1 MDFFNYVNDELFAE
15 NVPLRTVADR
25 FGTPLYV
32 YSKNTLVRHLRAFK
46 SALKGSNALVCFA
59 YKANYNRAV
68 LKIIKDAGFG
78 ADCVSEG
85 ELLMAKKLGVPGG
98 HIVFNGNGKTEKE
111 IKLALGMKIKMFN
124 VDSVQ
129 ELFTVSRLARKL
141 KIRPEISFRVNPEI
155 KVPTHPHIATALSG
169 SKFGIPADEAP
180 DAYKLAKELGS
191 VSVSGMHMHI
201 GSQITGIEPF
211 KKALEKL
218 SVLSGKLRKAG
229 IKLKYVNVGG
239 GLGVKYYPEGHFQH
253 SELPTALK
261 KYASVIL
268 KYSKKIAP
276 NVILEPG
283 RVIVANTAVLVT
295 KVITSKTSCR
305 RKFIVVDC
313 GMNDLLRPSMYGAY
327 HGVLPVRVFRNRG
340 KEFFTV
346 AGPVCES
353 GDIVAKRRFMQEV
366 FPGELLAVRGV
377 GAYGYSMSSNYNLR
391 PRPAEVLVDGK
402 NFFEI
407 RKREKIK
414 NLI

>member
-1 MDFFNYVNDELFAE
+1 MDFFNYVNGELFAE
-15 NVPLRTVADR
+15 NVPLRTVVDR

-32 YSKNTLVRHLRAFK
+32 YSKNTLVKHLRAFK
-46 SALKGSNALVCFA
+46 SVLKGSNALVCFA
-59 YKANYNRAV
+59 YKANYNREV
-68 LKIIKDAGFG
+68 LKIVKDAGFG
-78 ADCVSEG
+78 ADCVSGG
-85 ELLMAKKLGVPGG
+85 ELLMAKKLGVPGR
-98 HIVFNGNGKTEKE
+98 HIVFNGNGKTEEE

-169 SKFGIPADEAP
+169 SKFGIPAGEALN
-180 DAYKLAKELGS
+180 AYKLAKELGS
-191 VSVSGMHMHI
+191 VFVSGVHMHI

-218 SVLSGKLRKAG
+218 AVLSGKLRKAG

-239 GLGVKYYPEGHFQH
+239 GLGVKYHR
-253 SELPTALK
+253 ELPTVLK

-268 KYSKKIAP
+268 RYSKKIAP

-283 RVIVANTAVLVT
+283 RVIVANAAVLVT
-295 KVITSKTSCR
+295 KVITGKTSGR

-313 GMNDLLRPSMYGAY
+313 GMNDLLRPSIYGAY
-327 HGVLPVRVFRNRG
+327 HGVLPVRIFRDRG

-353 GDIVAKRRFMQEV
+353 GDIVARRRFMQSV
-366 FPGELLAVRGV
+366 LPGELLAVRGV

-391 PRPAEVLVDGK
+391 PRSAEVLVDGK